1 MPTIPSADQTNYV
14 QLLHGLLDLLLHDA
28 YHAAATMDEKSA
40 IVVKAGDVHDI
51 LTELN
56 QGALDSDTAEF
67 ATLKTEV
74 DGLNRELKDMK
85 SEIDDWVKDVGIATQ
100 VVGAID
106 QAVNAAAKVFTL

>member
-1 MPTIPSADQTNYV
+1 MPIIPSTEQTNYV
-14 QLLHGLLDLLLHDA
+14 QSLHGLLDLLLHDA
-28 YHAAATMDEKSA
+28 YKAANTQDQQDAIIDE
-40 IVVKAGDVHDI
+40 AGDVHDI

-74 DGLNRELKDMK
+74 NGLNKKLQDMK
-85 SEIDDWVKDVGIATQ
+85 NQIDNWVKDVGIAAQ
-100 VVGAID
+100 VVSAID